1 MGDDATSCGAAVKS
15 HINYGCA
22 PLNPFVHT
30 YNRSYNGSGGV
41 QVIKQ
46 PLRAPFHYIKAGER
60 VLSIGAKPYS
70 HIRAAIFPLQLIA
83 EGKNLIVQ

>member
-1 MGDDATSCGAAVKS
+1 MGGDATSCGAAVKS

-22 PLNPFVHT
+22 PLNPFAYT

-46 PLRAPFHYIKAGER
+46 PPRSFHYIKAGEG